1 MVAEEVRDGSV
12 GRGREPGEEGGQVHL
27 MQAGVDPRTFSPDTA
42 GVDPRTFSPSA
53 FFRKLTN

>member
-27 MQAGVDPRTFSPDTA
+27 MQAGVDPRTFSPDT
-42 GVDPRTFSPSA
+42 GRGGSEDILSFCILQ
-53 FFRKLTN
+53 KIN

>member
-27 MQAGVDPRTFSPDTA
+27 IQAGVDPRTFSPDT
-42 GVDPRTFSPSA
+42 GRGGSNGHS
-53 FFRKLTN
+53 LLLHSSEN